1 MGFIL
6 KEKLKGLKG
15 VIKSWN
21 KNVYGAV
28 DNRIRLLVED
38 INDADVKGELV
49 ALSETEV
56 SKRKQNFVD
65 LWHLLRSKES
75 MLVQRSRA
83 NWLKE
88 GDENTSYFH
97 NCVKQRRSNNAIRA
111 IQVEG
116 VWVETPLLVRQAAV
130 QFFKNLFQSVQWQRP
145 HLEGIGFPSLTEEEN
160 SSLILPFPM
169 EELEEVVNEC
179 DGNKSP
185 GPDGFNFNFVKSF

>member
-1 MGFIL
+1 LGSEAFPFQNHWLLHSDFKALVEGWWRSQSLSGWMGFIL

-38 INDADVKGELV
+38 INNADVKGELV

-88 GDENTSYFH
+88 G
-97 NCVKQRRSNNAIRA
+97 VKARGSGNSIRA
-111 IQVEG
+111 IQVGGEWIDSPG
-116 VWVETPLLVRQAAV
+116 LIRQATV
-130 QFFKNLFQSVQWQRP
+130 DFFKGQFCHVMWN
-145 HLEGIGFPSLTEEEN
+145 
-160 SSLILPFPM
+160 
-169 EELEEVVNEC
+169 
-179 DGNKSP
+179 
-185 GPDGFNFNFVKSF
+185 